1 MKLNREELKGLM
13 KTKFVRAGLKDEHAD
28 TMAEVLT
35 WSDERGIHSH
45 GAVRVEYY
53 TERIAKG
60 GMTAEPKM
68 TFEQTGPCSGL
79 FDGDNGCGY
88 VVASEGMKEAIRM
101 AKENGIAVVGMKN
114 MSHSGSLGYYVE
126 MAAKED
132 LVSISMCQSDPMVIP
147 FGGAEPYYGTN
158 PIAFGAPTADERRV
172 IFDMATTV
180 QAWGKVLYARSR
192 KAPIPDTW
200 AVDEDGN
207 PTTDSMKVNAL
218 VPIAGAKGYGLMMLV
233 DVLSGVMTGVPFG
246 KHVSSMYDDLSKG
259 RELGQLH
266 IVIDPS
272 RFVPMEQF
280 KANMS
285 QVLNE
290 LSESKPAKGY
300 DKVYY
305 PGERGLLRKANYE
318 ENGGI
323 EIVDDIY
330 QYLISDDLH
339 YDRYDHK
346 NRFAE

>member
-1 MKLNREELKGLM
+1 MKLNREELKSLM
-13 KTKFVRAGLKDEHAD
+13 KTKFVRAGLKEDHAD
-28 TMAEVLT
+28 AMAEVLT

-60 GMTAEPKM
+60 GMTVEPKM
-68 TFEQTGPCSGL
+68 SFEQTGPCSGL

-88 VVASEGMKEAIRM
+88 VVARDAMREAVKM
-101 AKENGIAVVGMKN
+101 AKESGIAVVGMKN
-114 MSHSGSLGYYVE
+114 MSHSGSLGYYAE

-132 LVSISMCQSDPMVIP
+132 LIALSMCQSDPMVIP
-147 FGGAEPYYGTN
+147 FGGAEPFYGTN
-158 PIAFGAPTADERRV
+158 PIAFGVPTADDRRV

-192 KAPIPDTW
+192 KAAIPDTW
-200 AVDEDGN
+200 AVDAEGK

-218 VPIAGAKGYGLMMLV
+218 VPIAGAKGYGLMMMV
-233 DVLSGVMTGVPFG
+233 DVLAGVMTGVPFG

-272 RFVPMEQF
+272 RFIPIEEF
-280 KANMS
+280 KERMS
-285 QVLNE
+285 QVLDE
-290 LSESKPAKGY
+290 LAESKAAEGY

-305 PGERGLLRKANYE
+305 PGERGLLRKENYE
-318 ENGGI
+318 KNGGI

-330 QYLISDDLH
+330 EYLVSEDLH
-339 YDRYDHK
+339 FDRYDHK